1 MSIAT
6 TTVTITPG
14 QSSAVVPVSVKGDTS
29 VEQDETVLVTA
40 TTPTGGLVL
49 ADASDVLTIKGDD

>member
-1 MSIAT
+1 M
-6 TTVTITPG
+6 TITPG

-40 TTPTGGLVL
+40 TTPTGGLAL
-49 ADASDVLTIKGDD
+49 ADASGVLTIKGDD